1 MTNLLWLDN
10 IVFGNNLELSR
21 DINDNFLKKVDLK
34 KQRILK
40 CLIDDLSII
49 RKEETTMGVSSELVK
64 YQEKMQKA
72 EAALQHELGGIR
84 AGVANASLLNREMVE
99 YYGAPTPLNQMAQ
112 ISVPEARVLLVTPYD
127 KSSLKDVEHALLASD
142 LGLTPMNDGSAIR
155 LVIPQLTEERRKELA
170 KQVRAAA
177 EKGKVAVRNV
187 RREMMDSLKKA
198 QKNGDMSEDVLHD
211 LEDEAQKITDASIKN
226 IDGITAAKEKE
237 ILAE

>member
-1 MTNLLWLDN
+1 MTALKAGCAVPGFFDVRLFLTNLLWLDN
-10 IVFGNNLELSR
+10 IVFGNDLELSR

-34 KQRILK
+34 K
-40 CLIDDLSII
+40 
-49 RKEETTMGVSSELVK
+49 
-64 YQEKMQKA
+64 
-72 EAALQHELGGIR
+72 
-84 AGVANASLLNREMVE
+84 
-99 YYGAPTPLNQMAQ
+99 
-112 ISVPEARVLLVTPYD
+112 
-127 KSSLKDVEHALLASD
+127 
-142 LGLTPMNDGSAIR
+142 
-155 LVIPQLTEERRKELA
+155 QLTEERRKELA